1 MLKVCNI
8 NSRKRSKICSKETI
22 KTLEQRLI
30 EISKKTLDFTS
41 YFTSISKV
49 LICCHFE
56 QVNKCLLKG
65 QGPLTSFWCFYG

>member
-1 MLKVCNI
+1 MFKGNNNNIRTTVLLKY
-8 NSRKRSKICSKETI
+8 
-22 KTLEQRLI
+22 Q
-30 EISKKTLDFTS
+30 KKTLDFTS
-41 YFTSISKV
+41 FFTSISKV